1 MAATTKNYGTIKHVA
16 VGTRKAVRGK
26 YRNWGPSDSLLD
38 RWDAE
43 MRLER
48 AQLAAK
54 KEEVKSR
61 AK

>member
-1 MAATTKNYGTIKHVA
+1 MIIHTVP
-16 VGTRKAVRGK
+16 VTRKAVRGS

>member
-1 MAATTKNYGTIKHVA
+1 MAKKSNMIIHTVP
-16 VGTRKAVRGK
+16 VTRKAVRGS